1 MSKRKAR
8 RERGKGRGD
17 QPSAST
23 ATDIKIM
30 RPSFAESAPAALHS
44 YGRRLRTS
52 HTFGTSFWVL
62 ALIAVGAGVACYMLK
77 GAAAVRESFTSDL
90 ELLAFLAPRFGAAML
105 IAAFVQVLLPR
116 DKVAKYVG
124 ESAGM
129 KAVYIGTVAGGL
141 TPGGPMTSFPL
152 VQSLQQAGTGRSALV
167 AYVTSWST
175 MGFQRILN
183 WELPLLGPDLTLLR
197 LASSLPLPIIAGL
210 TSRFLPQPPPAPP
223 ETESAADGR

>member
-1 MSKRKAR
+1 MSKRRAR
-8 RERGKGRGD
+8 RERGKGRGEPPIESTPSTTASKRAAVVADAPD
-17 QPSAST
+17 QPP
-23 ATDIKIM
+23 
-30 RPSFAESAPAALHS
+30 RQ
-44 YGRRLRTS
+44 GRRLTLAD
-52 HTFGTSFWVL
+52 TFGASFWIL
-62 ALIAVGAGVACYMLK
+62 ALIAALAGVACYELK
-77 GAAAVRESFTSDL
+77 GPVAFRESFTSDL

-124 ESAGM
+124 ESAGL
-129 KAVYIGTVAGGL
+129 KGDIIGTVAGGL

-197 LASSLPLPIIAGL
+197 IASSLPLPIIAGII
-210 TSRFLPQPPPAPP
+210 SRFLPRPPPQDPANGG
-223 ETESAADGR
+223 AADAR